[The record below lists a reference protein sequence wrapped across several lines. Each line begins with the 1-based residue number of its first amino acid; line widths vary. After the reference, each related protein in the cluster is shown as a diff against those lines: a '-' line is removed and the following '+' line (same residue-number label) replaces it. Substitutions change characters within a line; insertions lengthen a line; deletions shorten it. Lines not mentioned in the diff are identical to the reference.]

1 VTDPRRQLP
10 SIDALLAGPG
20 VAALLAEHPRA
31 LVVKA
36 ARAAVDAARLSGGA
50 APAEGWDAA
59 VRAAVVRL
67 AEPSLAPVINATGVV
82 LHTNLGRAPLAAA
95 AIAAITRVAVGY
107 AALEYD
113 LGRGTRGSRHA
124 HCRDLL
130 VELTRASDALVVNN
144 AAGALLLALS
154 ALARGGEA
162 VVSRGELVEIG
173 GSFRIPDIMARSGA
187 KLIEVGTTNRTH
199 PQDYDRALTA
209 GSRVLLKVHRSN
221 FQVTGFT
228 ADVAVVELAE
238 MAHARGIACVYDLGS
253 GLLMNLAEWGL
264 SGEPTVPEAVAAGA
278 DLVVFSGDKLLGGPQ
293 AGILVGTEQA
303 IAACRADPI
312 ARAVRADKL
321 TLAALEA
328 TLALYRDHATARRE
342 VPVLRMLTEDPESVR
357 ARAEAILK
365 GAEMRGDAQ
374 LVQGDSEVGGGS
386 FPGAKLQTWLV
397 GIKHPAPDTYL
408 AQLRSFDPPIIARVA
423 GSRVLLD
430 ARTIFP
436 EQLETVIAAL
446 RG

>member
-1 VTDPRRQLP
+1 MTDPRRQLP

-187 KLIEVGTTNRTH
+187 KLIEVGATNRTH
-199 PQDYDRALTA
+199 RADYDAALTP
-209 GSRVLLKVHRSN
+209 GTRLLLKVHRSN

-228 ADVAVVELAE
+228 AEVAAREIAALGRERRLATL
-238 MAHARGIACVYDLGS
+238 YDLGS
-253 GLLMNLAEWGL
+253 GLLVDLSAWGL
-264 SGEPTVPEAVAAGA
+264 AGEPGVRDALGSGVDLGA
-278 DLVVFSGDKLLGGPQ
+278 FSRRKVLGGPQ
-293 AGILVGTEQA
+293 AA
-303 IAACRADPI
+303 
-312 ARAVRADKL
+312 
-321 TLAALEA
+321 
-328 TLALYRDHATARRE
+328 
-342 VPVLRMLTEDPESVR
+342 
-357 ARAEAILK
+357 
-365 GAEMRGDAQ
+365 
-374 LVQGDSEVGGGS
+374 
-386 FPGAKLQTWLV
+386 
-397 GIKHPAPDTYL
+397 
-408 AQLRSFDPPIIARVA
+408 
-423 GSRVLLD
+423 
-430 ARTIFP
+430 
-436 EQLETVIAAL
+436 
-446 RG
+446 